1 MSLFFSNP
9 KAGFKLNKKRILKS
23 LGNLIDSGEYILG
36 PNVNLF
42 EQEMVSY
49 LGSKGYFVSC
59 ANGTDAITLAL
70 LSYNINSGKV
80 IVPSHTATASVAGI
94 QKAGCSPV
102 FVDIDSDTL
111 LMSIH
116 EVERALKK
124 HNDIKAILAV
134 HLYGTGINI
143 NLLKKIAKKYK
154 CIVIEDCAQSHGTK
168 IHGKQAGT
176 IAHAGTFSFFPTK
189 NLAALGD
196 GGGIWV
202 PSKKIRD
209 KAISLRQYGWNKNR
223 IVAYDN
229 GFNSRLDEI
238 QAMILRIRLKNLNQD
253 IKKRQKIAQTYQ
265 AKLSDSFKQI
275 SYPKYQ
281 SSSFHLFVVKVKN
294 RRKLMSF
301 LAKNNIY
308 LGVHYFPSNHNNG
321 KLQTKRFSLPITDNA
336 SKSVVSL
343 PIFPELK
350 KIDQLRIIELL
361 NSFYDKQKI

>member
-1 MSLFFSNP
+1 MSIFFSNP
-9 KAGFKLNKKRILKS
+9 KGGFKSIKKKILNNLED
-23 LGNLIDSGEYILG
+23 LIDSGEYILG
-36 PNVNLF
+36 SNVNLF
-42 EQEMVSY
+42 EKEMVSY

-70 LSYNINSGKV
+70 LSNDIDSGKV
-80 IVPSHTATASVAGI
+80 IVPSHTATASVVGI
-94 QKAGCSPV
+94 QKAGCSPI
-102 FVDIDSDTL
+102 FVDIDSKTL
-111 LMSIH
+111 LMSIC

-124 HNDIKAILAV
+124 YKNIKAILAV

-143 NLLKKIAKKYK
+143 NKLKKVAKKYK

-168 IHGKQAGT
+168 IYGEQAGT
-176 IAHAGTFSFFPTK
+176 IASGGTFSFFPTK

-209 KAISLRQYGWNKNR
+209 KAISLRQYGWNQKR
-223 IVAYDN
+223 IVTNSN

-253 IKKRQKIAQTYQ
+253 IKKRQKIAEIYQT
-265 AKLSDSFKQI
+265 KLCDSFEQI
-275 SYPKYQ
+275 AYPDYQ

-294 RRKLMSF
+294 RSKLMSY
-301 LAKNNIY
+301 LAKNDIY
-308 LGVHYFPSNHNNG
+308 LGIHYFPSNHNNG
-321 KLQTKRFSLPITDNA
+321 KLKTKRSSLPITDHA

-350 KIDQLRIIELL
+350 KVDQLRIIELL
-361 NSFYDKQKI
+361 NSFYGN